1 MFETQTNSN
10 EKKKPKVSK
19 SILPENKKYES
30 KSSIYKVKLPS
41 WLEDNLLKWVACV
54 RGRQETGKLQWQE

>member
-19 SILPENKKYES
+19 SILPENKNYERET
-30 KSSIYKVKLPS
+30 SIYKVKLPS
-41 WLEDNLLKWVACV
+41 WLEDNIS
-54 RGRQETGKLQWQE
+54 KLENTNSNKYSNQR